1 MKSWWINGGTGEL
14 ILKDVPTPEPGPDD
28 VLIRVRAAGLNRGEF
43 IRGHGLHAAGSAKP
57 CGFEGAGEVVSV
69 GANVKGYKPGGHV
82 MGRTQGGFAEYALIN
97 LGETMPR
104 PAALSW
110 EEAACGSLTYWVAY
124 DMVVTE
130 GEIGAG
136 DWVLINAVSSGVG
149 VAALQIAHL
158 LGAKVIGTSG
168 STKKLDQL
176 KPLGLTVGIE
186 ARGSGYSEAALAATN
201 KLGVKLVINNV
212 GGSAFPDA
220 VRSLAYRGR
229 IAIVGYVDGKVS
241 AEVDLEAVHAKR
253 LRIVGVSNKLRPLA
267 ERAANVAAFNRDIWP
282 HFASGALRPLIDRAF
297 AFDQLPAARDYMD
310 SDAQV
315 GKIVLRGL
323 A

>member
-1 MKSWWINGGTGEL
+1 M
-14 ILKDVPTPEPGPDD
+14 
-28 VLIRVRAAGLNRGEF
+28 
-43 IRGHGLHAAGSAKP
+43 
-57 CGFEGAGEVVSV
+57 
-69 GANVKGYKPGGHV
+69 
-82 MGRTQGGFAEYALIN
+82 
-97 LGETMPR
+97 
-104 PAALSW
+104 
-110 EEAACGSLTYWVAY
+110 
-124 DMVVTE
+124 
-130 GEIGAG
+130 
-136 DWVLINAVSSGVG
+136 LINAVSSGVG

-267 ERAANVAAFNRDIWP
+267 ERAANVAAFTRDIWP

>member
-1 MKSWWINGGTGEL
+1 MKSWWINGGSGEL
-14 ILKDVPTPEPGPDD
+14 LLKDVPTPEPGPDD

-43 IRGHGLHAAGSAKP
+43 IRGHGLHGAGSAKP
-57 CGFEGAGEVVSV
+57 CGFEGAGEVVKV
-69 GANVKGYKPGGHV
+69 GANIKACKPGDQV
-82 MGRTQGGFAEYALIN
+82 MGRTQGGFAEFALIN
-97 LGETMPR
+97 QGETMPR

-110 EEAACGSLTYWVAY
+110 AEAACGSLTYWVAY

-149 VAALQIAHL
+149 VAALQIAHQ
-158 LGAKVIGTSG
+158 LGAQVIGTSG
-168 STKKLDQL
+168 SKKKLDQL
-176 KPLGLTVGIE
+176 KSLGLTLGIE
-186 ARGSGYSEAALAATN
+186 ARGGGYGDAALQATGG
-201 KLGVKLVINNV
+201 KGVKLVINNV

-220 VRSLAYRGR
+220 LRALAYRGR
-229 IAIVGYVDGKVS
+229 VAIVGYVDGRLS
-241 AEVDLEAVHAKR
+241 AETDLEAVHAKR
-253 LRIVGVSNKLRPLA
+253 LRIFGVSNKLRPLA
-267 ERAANVAAFNRDIWP
+267 ERAANVAAFARDIWP
-282 HFASGALRPLIDRAF
+282 HFASGALRPLIDRTF
-297 AFDQLPAARDYMD
+297 EFDQLPAARDYMD